1 MKPETLETTIEKVRE
16 ILEARESTLPKIL
29 LKEILKNF
37 VKLSEDDLDTLDLKV
52 INRAFRELRY
62 AFKVF
67 KPYRGIRKVSIF
79 GSARLSEEDPH
90 YQQAVDVARM
100 LADKGFMVITGAA
113 SGIMKAGNEGAGSDK
128 SFGVNINLPFEQSPN
143 EFIVDDPKLVTFKYF
158 FTRKLLFVME
168 SCAIILCP
176 GGFGTHDEGFE
187 TLTLVQTQKASPRPI
202 VLMDLPGES
211 YWVEWD
217 AFVKQ
222 QLLGRGLVS
231 PEDVFLYRIVDSPE
245 KAVEEIDLFYS
256 TYHSTR
262 QVGSRSVIRLENE
275 LSDQNVEELND
286 SFNDILR
293 KGRIQKGYALS
304 EEMNE
309 PELLRK
315 PRLVFSYN
323 FRSAARIRQLIDRI
337 NEMGR
342 QPE

>member
-1 MKPETLETTIEKVRE
+1 MKPESLDSIIGKVRE
-16 ILEARESTLPKIL
+16 ILEARENTLSRIL
-29 LKEILKNF
+29 LKEILTNF
-37 VKLSEDDLDTLDLKV
+37 VKLKEDDLDTLDLKV

-67 KPYRGIRKVSIF
+67 KPYRGSRKVSIF
-79 GSARLSEEDPH
+79 GSARISEKDPH
-90 YQQAVDVARM
+90 YKQAVDVARM
-100 LADKGFMVITGAA
+100 LADKGFMIITGAA

-168 SCAIILCP
+168 SCAIVLCP

-211 YWVEWD
+211 YWAEWD

-222 QLLGRGLVS
+222 QLLGRGLIS
-231 PEDVFLYRIVDSPE
+231 PEDVLLYRIVDSAE

-262 QVGSRSVIRLENE
+262 QVGSRCVIRLEKE
-275 LSDQNVEELND
+275 LSDENVEELND
-286 SFNDILR
+286 SFKDLLK
-293 KGRIQKGYALS
+293 KGSIEKTHALS
-304 EEMNE
+304 EETNE

-315 PRLVFSYN
+315 PRLIFSYS
-323 FRSAARIRQLIDRI
+323 FRSAARLRQLIDRI
-337 NEMGR
+337 NDMGR
-342 QPE
+342 LPG